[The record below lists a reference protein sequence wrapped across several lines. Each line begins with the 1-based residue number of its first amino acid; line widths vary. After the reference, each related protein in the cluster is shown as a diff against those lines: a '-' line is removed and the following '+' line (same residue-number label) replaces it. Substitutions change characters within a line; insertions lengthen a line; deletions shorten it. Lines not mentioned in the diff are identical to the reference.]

1 MQILFEL
8 HPKNWTKEREKG
20 EEEETKDSTKGDVAV
35 TKGQALDLLVLPS

>member
-1 MQILFEL
+1 MVHIEL
-8 HPKNWTKEREKG
+8 HPNTCTTEREKG